1 MIESVISK
9 TLNAL
14 CSAQMDKAGQMQ
26 WTKLLVENDG
36 QQNFFPPQTQSLL
49 SDIYKI
55 KNVNI
60 IHIHRNCE
68 WYLYQL

>member
-36 QQNFFPPQTQSLL
+36 QQNFFPPQTQPLL

-55 KNVNI
+55 KNVYI
-60 IHIHRNCE
+60 IHLHRNCE